1 MTTQDKKIRDFSKF
15 NSYNNEPCADDEI
28 LYPVVCDEGMR
39 RQLEANGLVRKNVV
53 SFPIPGAKRRVP
65 VAFIRIRE
73 EQREATEAY
82 FNLQV
87 HLYLHGDS
95 FFADG
100 LLSLDEVMKPE
111 TEDEDDIGYDPTG
124 STAEVE
130 ELELKLSLDEV
141 YEKLLRLDPI
151 YAEVFSLLRQE
162 FSQKEILQ
170 RIGWEKSMSQG
181 YALIEKVRR
190 LARELSFNN

>member
-39 RQLEANGLVRKNVV
+39 RQLEADGLVRKNVI

-73 EQREATEAY
+73 DQRLATEAY

-87 HLYLHGDS
+87 HLYLQGDS
-95 FFADG
+95 LFG
-100 LLSLDEVMKPE
+100 ERLLSLDELMQPE
-111 TEDEDDIGYDPTG
+111 SGEVDEIGYDPTG
-124 STAEVE
+124 STAAIEDM
-130 ELELKLSLDEV
+130 ELKLSLDEV
-141 YEKLLRLDPI
+141 CEKLLRLDPL

-162 FSQKEILQ
+162 LSKKEILQ
-170 RIGWEKSMSQG
+170 RIGWKKGKSQG
-181 YALIEKVRR
+181 YALIDKVRR
-190 LARELSFNN
+190 LARELYE

>member
-1 MTTQDKKIRDFSKF
+1 
-15 NSYNNEPCADDEI
+15 
-28 LYPVVCDEGMR
+28 
-39 RQLEANGLVRKNVV
+39 
-53 SFPIPGAKRRVP
+53 
-65 VAFIRIRE
+65 
-73 EQREATEAY
+73 
-82 FNLQV
+82 
-87 HLYLHGDS
+87 
-95 FFADG
+95 
-100 LLSLDEVMKPE
+100 MKPE